1 MNDIGV
7 ECADQSAAET
17 STGDPCEKSTG
28 RWSTGANLSSWNFL
42 LFIFLFKKKKKF
54 GEGRRWRRCG
64 KKREADGADCVP
76 PLFCLSSAIFAR
88 PLSGGRRTP
97 PRKKYSDAIFF
108 FFLKKGANGLI
119 WDADCSIMS
128 GTFGSTRRL
137 SVAVSHWSLYRFVVD
152 GDLGPTWLAFNPIK
166 RRVQPSGI
174 TYLRR

>member
-1 MNDIGV
+1 MCGS
-7 ECADQSAAET
+7 ERHRET

-28 RWSTGANLSSWNFL
+28 RWSTGANLSSWIF
-42 LFIFLFKKKKKF
+42 FFLFFYLKKKKKF

-108 FFLKKGANGLI
+108 FFKKKKGGKRTNLGRGLFDYVRHLRFHSETLCGRVPLI
-119 WDADCSIMS
+119 FVSICCWW
-128 GTFGSTRRL
+128 G
-137 SVAVSHWSLYRFVVD
+137 
-152 GDLGPTWLAFNPIK
+152 LG
-166 RRVQPSGI
+166 
-174 TYLRR
+174 TYLTCI